1 MTKTDL
7 NEGFERTS
15 FLYGANA
22 QFIEQLYARYL
33 NDPASVDPEWQQF
46 FAGLEED
53 RDTALRQTRGPS
65 WERADWPETVNGE
78 IVSALDGNWPALTR
92 DGETR
97 PARARAMALLPRS
110 PLPRCA
116 RRPSIRSAP

>member
-53 RDTALRQTRGPS
+53 RDYRP
-65 WERADWPETVNGE
+65 EADP
-78 IVSALDGNWPALTR
+78 R
-92 DGETR
+92 
-97 PARARAMALLPRS
+97 ALLGAAPTG
-110 PLPRCA
+110 
-116 RRPSIRSAP
+116 RRPSMARSSRPSTAIGRR

>member
-33 NDPASVDPEWQQF
+33 
-46 FAGLEED
+46 G
-53 RDTALRQTRGPS
+53 GP
-65 WERADWPETVNGE
+65 P
-78 IVSALDGNWPALTR
+78 
-92 DGETR
+92 
-97 PARARAMALLPRS
+97 
-110 PLPRCA
+110 
-116 RRPSIRSAP
+116 PSIPNGSNSSPAWRRIAIPP